1 MSSLLIRASTVRLAI
16 FISTIIIATIIVFQL
31 VWLKKVYH
39 FEEKEF
45 NHNVVKTVR
54 GLYEDLEITTY
65 NSSHLNELIEN
76 PAPDLYLAN
85 IPLPVN
91 KDSLVSYLQYEL
103 EDVGVFTD
111 CLLGVYSADSAKYV
125 FTELL
130 ASAGVQKSTSIPL
143 PELRRG
149 YDHIALYFPN
159 RRQYI
164 LSQMNF
170 WILSSVIL
178 LLVLLLFG
186 GSLYFFYKQKFVNET
201 QRDFIHSLTHEFKTP
216 VSVISLAAEVLKS
229 PDITGKP
236 GKLQTYA
243 GIVEYQSAYMKDQ
256 VEKLLQFAYT
266 ESHQLHLEKQKVN
279 LHELMQ
285 QAVSNLEPLIDERQ
299 AVVSYDL
306 QATDPLLFADRNYL
320 LIVITNLVDNAI
332 KYAKLPQVLIS
343 TKNSGRAIHFTIADN
358 GIGIEKEQVKNIFK
372 KFFRVRTGETYT
384 AKGFGLGLSFV
395 KKIINAHKGK
405 ITVESKP
412 GKGSSFT
419 IELPTQ

>member
-1 MSSLLIRASTVRLAI
+1 
-16 FISTIIIATIIVFQL
+16 
-31 VWLKKVYH
+31 
-39 FEEKEF
+39 
-45 NHNVVKTVR
+45 
-54 GLYEDLEITTY
+54 
-65 NSSHLNELIEN
+65 
-76 PAPDLYLAN
+76 
-85 IPLPVN
+85 
-91 KDSLVSYLQYEL
+91 
-103 EDVGVFTD
+103 
-111 CLLGVYSADSAKYV
+111 
-125 FTELL
+125 
-130 ASAGVQKSTSIPL
+130 
-143 PELRRG
+143 
-149 YDHIALYFPN
+149 
-159 RRQYI
+159 
-164 LSQMNF
+164 
-170 WILSSVIL
+170 
-178 LLVLLLFG
+178 
-186 GSLYFFYKQKFVNET
+186 
-201 QRDFIHSLTHEFKTP
+201 
-216 VSVISLAAEVLKS
+216 
-229 PDITGKP
+229 
-236 GKLQTYA
+236 
-243 GIVEYQSAYMKDQ
+243 
-256 VEKLLQFAYT
+256 
-266 ESHQLHLEKQKVN
+266 
-279 LHELMQ
+279 MQ

>member
-186 GSLYFFYKQKFVNET
+186 GSLYFFYKQKFVNDQPGRRSIEKPRHNRET
-201 QRDFIHSLTHEFKTP
+201 
-216 VSVISLAAEVLKS
+216 
-229 PDITGKP
+229 G
-236 GKLQTYA
+236 
-243 GIVEYQSAYMKDQ
+243 
-256 VEKLLQFAYT
+256 
-266 ESHQLHLEKQKVN
+266 
-279 LHELMQ
+279 
-285 QAVSNLEPLIDERQ
+285 
-299 AVVSYDL
+299 
-306 QATDPLLFADRNYL
+306 QATDLCWHCRVS
-320 LIVITNLVDNAI
+320 IC
-332 KYAKLPQVLIS
+332 
-343 TKNSGRAIHFTIADN
+343 IHERP
-358 GIGIEKEQVKNIFK
+358 G
-372 KFFRVRTGETYT
+372 
-384 AKGFGLGLSFV
+384 
-395 KKIINAHKGK
+395 GK
-405 ITVESKP
+405 IAAIRIHRVTPAPFGKTKSKP
-412 GKGSSFT
+412 
-419 IELPTQ
+419 P